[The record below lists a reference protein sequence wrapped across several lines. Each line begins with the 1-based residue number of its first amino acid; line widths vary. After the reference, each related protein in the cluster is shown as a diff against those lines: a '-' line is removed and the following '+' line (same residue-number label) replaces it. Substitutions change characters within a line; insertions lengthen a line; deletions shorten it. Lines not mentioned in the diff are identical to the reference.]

1 MTPFSSRY
9 LLTVCLL
16 STTIL
21 VSACA
26 QRSVPAPV
34 IKINTQVAE
43 TDRWAGT
50 RTHTVQQGETL
61 YGIAWLYGKDY
72 QELASINGLAEPYQ
86 INSGETL
93 NLIGN
98 SNNIAGSSADTSIS
112 DDVPPKTKS
121 DKRIVNNTK
130 EAYRIP
136 QVKDKPI
143 PKNNNLPTRVSRW
156 MWPAEGTLIG
166 KFSNKEAGLK
176 GIEISNAIGTPIVST
191 AKGKVVYTGDALR
204 GYGNLVII
212 KHTDNF
218 LSAYAHNTK
227 IIVKERQIVQA
238 GEKIAEMGR
247 SGTTEA
253 KLRFEIRYK
262 GKSLDPLKYLPRQ
275 K

>member
-1 MTPFSSRY
+1 MCPIFPRY
-9 LLTVCLL
+9 MLISCVL
-16 STTIL
+16 STTIF

-26 QRSVPAPV
+26 QRTVPAPV
-34 IKINTQVAE
+34 IKINTQVEE
-43 TDRWAGT
+43 TDRWSGT

-72 QELASINGLAEPYQ
+72 QEIATINRLIEPYQ
-86 INSGETL
+86 INTGQKL
-93 NLIGN
+93 QLIRN
-98 SNNIAGSSADTSIS
+98 SNNVLVPSADIKITDNVSL
-112 DDVPPKTKS
+112 KTKS
-121 DKRIVNNTK
+121 DKHIVNNTSGTK
-130 EAYRIP
+130 SLP
-136 QVKDKPI
+136 KVKDKPL
-143 PKNNNLPTRVSRW
+143 PKEAKLPTRVSRW
-156 MWPAEGTLIG
+156 VWPAQGTLIG

-176 GIEISNAIGTPIVST
+176 GIEISNAIGTQILST

-218 LSAYAHNTK
+218 LSAYAHNDK
-227 IIVKERQIVQA
+227 IIVKERQVVQA

-262 GKSLDPLKYLPRQ
+262 GKSLDPLKYLSPQ

>member
-1 MTPFSSRY
+1 MSSRY
-9 LLTVCLL
+9 ILISCVL
-16 STTIL
+16 STTMF

-50 RTHTVQQGETL
+50 RAHTVQQGETL

-72 QELASINGLAEPYQ
+72 QEIASINGLSEPYQ
-86 INSGETL
+86 INSGQTL
-93 NLIGN
+93 QLIRN
-98 SNNIAGSSADTSIS
+98 SNNIAESSADTSIS

-130 EAYRIP
+130 EAYRITK
-136 QVKDKPI
+136 VKVKPL
-143 PKNNNLPTRVSRW
+143 PKDDNLPARVSRW
-156 MWPAEGTLIG
+156 IWPAKGTLIG

-176 GIEISNAIGTPIVST
+176 GIEISNAIGTAIVST

>member
-98 SNNIAGSSADTSIS
+98 SNNIGEKTFTFKDYMSFSGGMNAIFKGNFSWKGGDFSQFMESRDLLTSRQKFGALNITKTATSKLDIAGYAIFSNTNTSSFIENINEYNTFTEEKTNKTVFKTKNIHSIS
-112 DDVPPKTKS
+112 D
-121 DKRIVNNTK
+121 N
-130 EAYRIP
+130 
-136 QVKDKPI
+136 
-143 PKNNNLPTRVSRW
+143 
-156 MWPAEGTLIG
+156 
-166 KFSNKEAGLK
+166 
-176 GIEISNAIGTPIVST
+176 
-191 AKGKVVYTGDALR
+191 
-204 GYGNLVII
+204 
-212 KHTDNF
+212 
-218 LSAYAHNTK
+218 
-227 IIVKERQIVQA
+227 
-238 GEKIAEMGR
+238 
-247 SGTTEA
+247 
-253 KLRFEIRYK
+253 
-262 GKSLDPLKYLPRQ
+262 PLKLWPLIPTMHGSRFYH
-275 K
+275 